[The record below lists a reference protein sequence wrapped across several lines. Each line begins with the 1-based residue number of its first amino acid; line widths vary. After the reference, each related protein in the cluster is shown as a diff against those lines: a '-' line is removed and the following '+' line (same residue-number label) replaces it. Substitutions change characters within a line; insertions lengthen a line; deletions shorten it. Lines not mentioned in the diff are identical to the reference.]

1 MNKEEVL
8 QRLEE
13 EQLQRRKELYMFM
26 YKYGDAFLV
35 RLSEEI
41 RWWNKYIR
49 YIEDNY

>member
-13 EQLQRRKELYMFM
+13 EQLQRRKELYMLM
-26 YKYGDAFLV
+26 DKCSNAFFV
-35 RLSEEI
+35 RLSEDI

-49 YIEDNY
+49 YIENNY